1 MVIIITALSNVNKLS
16 IYVSLLS
23 NVSDLFNK
31 QNVWSFKTS
40 SVLMTANTCTCESSH
55 CTGEKKKGRTCLHF

>member
-40 SVLMTANTCTCESSH
+40 PSGLMTANTCTCESSH
-55 CTGEKKKGRTCLHF
+55 CNGEKKKG